1 MLDKNK
7 FKYFAATRNLTMAEV
22 AKKIGINP
30 ATLSKKLNGSTD
42 FTRSEMQRFKE
53 ALGLSEDEMI
63 SIFFA

>member
-1 MLDKNK
+1 MFDKNK

-22 AKKIGINP
+22 AQKIGVNP

-53 ALGLSEDEMI
+53 ALSLSDEEVV